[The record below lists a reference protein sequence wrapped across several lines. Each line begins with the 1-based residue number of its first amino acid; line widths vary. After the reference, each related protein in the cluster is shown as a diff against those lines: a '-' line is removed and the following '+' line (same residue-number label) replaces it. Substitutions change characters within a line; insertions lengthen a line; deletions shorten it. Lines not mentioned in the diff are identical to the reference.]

1 MQVIALKGILIA
13 AILIVSLVPV
23 QCESPRILVDTAHGG
38 YPLKDGRLSEFRHLA
53 REKGF
58 SADFKKMETVI
69 LEDYALVISA
79 NPDREFSP
87 EDCTRLREYLVQG
100 GTFFV
105 TGAGDFE
112 NRDHSEVTNPLLEAV
127 GTEIRFNDDQVT
139 DIINS
144 GKFYIPLF
152 DQWQPHPLTANLP
165 PISLYSPESVI
176 TGENVYS
183 LLQGNAT
190 SESTDSDGS
199 TVTTAVNP
207 VTLLAVQQIGKG
219 TLLVGGSW
227 GFLSGFSFAGHQE
240 FVEKL
245 LWYIS
250 GERVTLPFFQE
261 AFQGA
266 SIVVGERCR
275 PEVDRTG
282 AEILSGLLGGDTSPQ
297 GLKTVIIGGPAV
309 NPLVEE
315 INPYLPIQFGKD
327 RAWYITKDGH
337 KFYGQEYGI
346 VAVVV
351 VDGVATLLVAG
362 LGGTGTA
369 GAVRLLLQYHQYTVI
384 PTYNE
389 YGEAVLIKVSGD
401 TNQNGLQ
408 EESEM
413 WNILT
418 L

>member
-1 MQVIALKGILIA
+1 VQVIALKGILIA

>member
-1 MQVIALKGILIA
+1 MIALKGILIA